1 MCLKLRSFKDG
12 FKKARRNAKDRNG
25 KRYTQESFA
34 ESFGV
39 SVDTVKNWEQGR
51 TAPSIDTLIEL
62 CDFFEC
68 DIDYLF
74 GTLDCKTHDVQFIQ
88 EYIGLSEKTIQQI
101 YILNYTKEI
110 TDTLDEML
118 QKGLLDIAISIKEGR
133 KNLSKF
139 LDKKEETVR
148 RSEYLQTNPDI
159 LENREELS
167 RSAKEM
173 GSYLASTKLNI
184 LNAQQRF
191 YNIVQQMVP
200 VED

>member
-88 EYIGLSEKTIQQI
+88 EYIEQKKKTIQQI

-139 LDKKEETVR
+139 RDKKEETVR